1 MENENVEATGI
12 GQLVAK
18 DERLAAIFE
27 KYGID
32 YCCHGDHTLAD
43 AVKLAG
49 ADVAAVKNEIELLA
63 AKKEGSAAAI
73 DFTSWPLDLVADYIE
88 KKHHRYVAA
97 QSPVLQTYLEK
108 LCRVHGLNHPELM
121 EIRDLFNQSVGELA
135 MHMKKE
141 ELMLFPVI
149 RRMVQSA
156 PASSSGQ
163 HDNAPGIR
171 AAIQKMTEEHE
182 QEGERFSKI
191 RALTNDYTVPADGC
205 NTYRITMGLLHDF
218 EKDLHRHIHIE
229 NNILFPAAIAM
240 EQDLSRL

>member
-1 MENENVEATGI
+1 MENETIEATGI

-32 YCCHGDHTLAD
+32 YCCHGDNTLAD

-49 ADVAAVKNEIELLA
+49 ADAAAVKNEIKLLT
-63 AKKEGSAAAI
+63 AKTEGSAAAI
-73 DFTSWPLDLVADYIE
+73 DFTSWPPDLIADYIE
-88 KKHHRYVAA
+88 KKRHRYVAA

-108 LCRVHGLNHPELM
+108 LFRVHGTSHPELA
-121 EIRDLFNQSVGELA
+121 EVRDLFNQSVGELA

-141 ELMLFPVI
+141 ELMLFPMI
-149 RRMVQSA
+149 RRIVAGNSGPQHQGSTISA
-156 PASSSGQ
+156 AV
-163 HDNAPGIR
+163 
-171 AAIQKMTEEHE
+171 QKMTEEHE

-191 RALTNDYTVPADGC
+191 RALTHDYTVPADGC
-205 NTYRITMGLLHDF
+205 NTYRITMGLLNDF

-229 NNILFPAAIAM
+229 NNILFPAAISM
-240 EQDLSRL
+240 EQDINRL